1 MFKDKYLL
9 LAFCLS
15 CIVAFAFFGP
25 LLLSPNSYV
34 FSKGGDGLQTY
45 YQSIYHVKYDSTYLH
60 QSGMNYPYGE
70 SIFFTGGQ
78 PLVSNLIKVLKPFI
92 DCSDYMVGITNW
104 LMLMSFFLS
113 PLFIYLLLK
122 NFSLPPLYDVAVAV
136 GLSFFAQ
143 QIERMG
149 GHYPLGYIYAIPG
162 MLYFLVRFVQSGSW
176 KWSLIIAIY
185 LLYLYA
191 AHLYYFV
198 FYGVLAF
205 SFWVACIALNKQR
218 NISIIQSFLHIG
230 VQWLLPF
237 IIINVFIG
245 LSSDVIDRT
254 AIPFGFM
261 AYKSGWSGLLFPYG
275 MWYSSWFQFL
285 KPKVDIEWEGL
296 AYIGGSAIV
305 LILVLVSFSITRFKT
320 VFVKPLLLVNR
331 ILLAFCIASIL
342 CVALAFAFPFN
353 LGLENL
359 LYKLGPVQQFRGIG
373 RFAFVAFY
381 TINIFLF
388 IVLWR
393 MPFKNGKI
401 KTVLSI
407 CLVTLLW
414 SEAYSRCI
422 GVKGSISNARGHD
435 LTLQADEYSEG
446 ITPSK
451 FQAILPIPFF
461 HIGSENIWQD
471 GSADLRKLV
480 YNLSIQTGLP
490 TFGASMSRTSVSQT
504 YKCVALTRELLQ
516 MPEILSE
523 LKDERPLLVICDT
536 TLASSSQLRLVHL
549 GKYVKSNGPYAFYE
563 YDINLFEAA
572 RVLEI
577 ESNNKLAEECIY
589 KQDSIVFKSDSLASV
604 VFDSAPREIE
614 FGRKWIRIFEH
625 DVPNEWQGKTLLVSF
640 WVDNFSQ
647 DLIPRTYLELVQKKN
662 DEITNYGFIG
672 IGQGMV
678 GMKGGKALL
687 EFTVPIK
694 PDSKFLQLSL
704 ENKLIQGKS
713 LKIESIMIR
722 PDNVDCMILHH
733 QNRIINNRS
742 YN

>member
-9 LAFCLS
+9 LTFFLS
-15 CIVAFAFFGP
+15 CVVAFAFFGP

-45 YQSIYHVKYDSTYLH
+45 YQSIYHVKHDTSYLH
-60 QSGMNYPYGE
+60 QNSLNYPYGE

-122 NFSLPPLYDVAVAV
+122 NFSLPPLYAVAVAV

-176 KWSLIIAIY
+176 KWSLLISIY

-205 SFWVACIALNKQR
+205 SFWLACIALNKQR
-218 NISIIQSFLHIG
+218 NISIIQSFIHIG

-237 IIINVFIG
+237 LIINFFIG
-245 LSSDVIDRT
+245 LSSDVTDRT

-261 AYKSGWSGLLFPYG
+261 AYRSGWSGLLFPYG

-285 KPKVDIEWEGL
+285 KPKADIEWEGM
-296 AYIGGSAIV
+296 AYVGGSAI
-305 LILVLVSFSITRFKT
+305 ILVLLLTYFSLARFKT
-320 VFVKPLLLVNR
+320 VFAKSFSLENR
-331 ILLAFCIASIL
+331 ILLALGISSVL

-359 LYKLGPVQQFRGIG
+359 LYKLGAVQQFRGIG

-388 IVLWR
+388 VVFWR
-393 MPFKNGKI
+393 MPFKNVQLKI
-401 KTVLSI
+401 VLSFFLI
-407 CLVTLLW
+407 SLLW
-414 SEAYSRCI
+414 SEAYIRCI
-422 GVKGSISNARGHD
+422 GVKGDISNVRGNA
-435 LTLQADEYSEG
+435 LTLQTDEYSEG
-446 ITPSK
+446 ITPGK

-490 TFGASMSRTSVSQT
+490 TFGASMSRTSISQT
-504 YKCVALTRELLQ
+504 YKSIALTRELLQ
-516 MPEILSE
+516 KPEILSE
-523 LKDERPLLVICDT
+523 LNDEKPILIICDT
-536 TLASSSQLRLVHL
+536 TLASSSQLRLVQL

-563 YDINLFEAA
+563 YDIKLYETASA
-572 RVLEI
+572 LEI
-577 ESNNKLAEECIY
+577 EANNKLGEGCIY
-589 KQDSIVFKSDSLASV
+589 TQDGIVFKSDSIASV
-604 VFDSAPREIE
+604 VFDSVPREIE

-678 GMKGGKALL
+678 GMKDGKALL
-687 EFTVPIK
+687 EFTVPVK
-694 PDSKFLQLSL
+694 HDSKFLQLSL

-742 YN
+742 FN